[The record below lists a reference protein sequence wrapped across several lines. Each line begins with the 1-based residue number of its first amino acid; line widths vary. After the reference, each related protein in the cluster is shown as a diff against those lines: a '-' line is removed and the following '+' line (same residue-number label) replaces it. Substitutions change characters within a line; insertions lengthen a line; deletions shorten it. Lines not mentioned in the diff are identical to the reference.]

1 LSGQGAR
8 GAHEEAVGLLLVAG
22 GAPEAADID
31 VELEPIRL
39 ARNRAIVP
47 RRPPKVS
54 KVASRSRTH
63 AVGEVLVENR
73 GPEGRIRPTP
83 VSRHR
88 GTGRAADWSAAPQP
102 ESSLAVRSL
111 INIPD

>member
-1 LSGQGAR
+1 MSSSSR
-8 GAHEEAVGLLLVAG
+8 
-22 GAPEAADID
+22 AAS
-31 VELEPIRL
+31 P
-39 ARNRAIVP
+39 ATAAIVA

-54 KVASRSRTH
+54 KVGSQSRTH
-63 AVGEVLVENR
+63 AVGEVLIENR
-73 GPEGRIRPTP
+73 GPEGRIRPTS

-88 GTGRAADWSAAPQP
+88 GTGRAADRSAAPRP